1 MKKLVPFIAI
11 LFAASFAS
19 AQQLG
24 DGSFETKWKLHAETG
39 RSDWPSYWD
48 YSQEDEDDLIRT
60 LNSLTDLNIGE
71 FVTEPTAF
79 REENDVKDGNY
90 AIRVRTASFSNVL
103 LVPGVFG
110 TISNDYVEE
119 YLDQDNGGWIGVT
132 SEFNFI
138 PEKLEGYY
146 KYAPVNGDSGV
157 IEIALYNED
166 LVIASGKLMLYNTV
180 SEWTKFEID
189 VVNTLPG
196 AQATDLRMLFI
207 SSAGYNFD
215 DLETCQGQVG
225 STLWIDDVKFN
236 YEPSLT
242 ESIMPDLNVKTFPN
256 PASESVTF
264 QFDQTVQ
271 GKLVIYTIAGA
282 EVASFP
288 IDRERMDVN
297 ISNWA
302 AGTYLFRVIDNN
314 SIKKSGKFTKV
325 Q

>member
-11 LFAASFAS
+11 LFVASFAS
-19 AQQLG
+19 AQQLD

-39 RSDWPSYWD
+39 RSDYPSYWD

-71 FVTEPTAF
+71 FITEPTAF

-110 TISNDYVEE
+110 TISNEYVEE
-119 YLDQDNGGWIGVT
+119 YLDQDNGRWIGVT
-132 SEFNFI
+132 SEFNFA
-138 PEKLEGYY
+138 PKKLEGYY

-157 IEIALYNED
+157 IEIMLYNED
-166 LVIASGKLMLYNTV
+166 FVIASGKLMLYNTV
-180 SEWTKFEID
+180 SEWTKFDID
-189 VVNTLPG
+189 VTTIIPG
-196 AQATDLRMLFI
+196 AQVTDLRMLFI

-236 YEPSLT
+236 YESSLT
-242 ESIMPDLNVKTFPN
+242 ENIMSDVKVKTYPN

-264 QFDQTVQ
+264 QFDQPLQ
-271 GKLVIYTIAGA
+271 GKLAIYTIAGA
-282 EVASFP
+282 EMASFP
-288 IDRERMDVN
+288 ITGEQMNIN

-302 AGTYLFRVIDNN
+302 TGTYLFRVIDNN
-314 SIKKSGKFTKV
+314 NIRKSGKFTKA